1 MGADRER
8 AMRHG
13 VSGRKFDRPTA
24 QRMALFRG
32 LVRELILHERIT
44 TTAPKA
50 KEMRSFA
57 EKMITLGKDGSV
69 NARRQALAF
78 VTDKDAVA
86 KLFTEIAPR
95 YATRQG
101 GYTRIV
107 KLGKR
112 LGDGAEMA
120 IIELV

>member
-1 MGADRER
+1 
-8 AMRHG
+8 MRHG
-13 VSGRKFDRPTA
+13 VSGRKFDMPTA

-32 LVRELILHERIT
+32 LVRDLFIHERIT
-44 TTAPKA
+44 TTLPRA
-50 KEMRSFA
+50 KEVRPLA
-57 EKMITLGKDGSV
+57 EKMITLGKHGDV
-69 NARRQALAF
+69 NARRKALAF
-78 VTDKDAVA
+78 VTDKDVIA

-95 YATRQG
+95 YEARPG

-112 LGDGAEMA
+112 QGDGADMA

>member
-1 MGADRER
+1 
-8 AMRHG
+8 MRHG

-24 QRMALFRG
+24 QRLALFRG
-32 LVRELILHERIT
+32 LVRDLILHERIT
-44 TTAPKA
+44 TTVPKA
-50 KEMRSFA
+50 KEMRPFA

-69 NARRQALAF
+69 NARRQALKF
-78 VTDKDAVA
+78 VTDKDVIS
-86 KLFTEIAPR
+86 KLFDDVAPR
-95 YATRQG
+95 YSQRQG

-112 LGDGAEMA
+112 LGDGADMA

>member
-1 MGADRER
+1 
-8 AMRHG
+8 MRHG

-24 QRMALFRG
+24 QRLALFRG

-44 TTAPKA
+44 TTVPKA
-50 KEMRSFA
+50 KEMRPFA

-69 NARRQALAF
+69 NARRQALKF
-78 VTDKDAVA
+78 VTDKDVIA
-86 KLFTEIAPR
+86 KLFNDVAPR
-95 YATRQG
+95 YAQRQG

-112 LGDGAEMA
+112 LGDGADMA

>member
-1 MGADRER
+1 
-8 AMRHG
+8 
-13 VSGRKFDRPTA
+13 
-24 QRMALFRG
+24 MALFRG
-32 LVRELILHERIT
+32 LVRDLILHERIT
-44 TTAPKA
+44 TTTPRA

-69 NARRQALAF
+69 NARRRALRF
-78 VTDKDAVA
+78 VTDKDVVA
-86 KLFTEIAPR
+86 KLFSEIAPR